1 MERLKKEAI
10 NVKVKGLGL
19 CGFLANSTYTV
30 EGDTMSA
37 GRLYDKIGKKAKAK
51 VVYVLPNRA
60 VCKVIKEKKSED
72 ISGEETK
79 SGD

>member
-1 MERLKKEAI
+1 
-10 NVKVKGLGL
+10 
-19 CGFLANSTYTV
+19 
-30 EGDTMSA
+30 MSA

-72 ISGEETK
+72 ISGEEIK